1 MIRYVI
7 IDDEPI
13 AHGIIEEF
21 AGSMH
26 HLQKTGN
33 CYDAFEAIKLLQEQ
47 QVDLLFLDI
56 NMPKLSGFEFLKTL
70 SNPPKVIITSAYK
83 EFALDGYEFDVVD
96 YLLKP
101 FSIERFIKAVNKIKS
116 SNFNSTNTQEANF
129 QQQQLFIKSDKKLH
143 QVYLNDI
150 LYIEAYGNYCKVHLE
165 DELIVTLQKI
175 SDFETQLSSNFIRVH
190 KSFIVSKQ
198 KIKSVE
204 GNSLHIKDKQI
215 PIGQTYK
222 SVIKT
227 IFK

>member
-21 AGSMH
+21 ADSMH

-101 FSIERFIKAVNKIKS
+101 FSIERFIKAVNKIKF
-116 SNFNSTNTQEANF
+116 SNFNSTNTQKTNF
-129 QQQQLFIKSDKKLH
+129 QQQQLFIKSDKRLH
-143 QVYLNDI
+143 QIYVNDI

-204 GNSLHIKDKQI
+204 GNSIHLKDKQI

>member
-13 AHGIIEEF
+13 AHGIIEGF
-21 AGSMH
+21 ADSMH
-26 HLQKTGN
+26 HLQKIGN

-101 FSIERFIKAVNKIKS
+101 FSFERFVKAVNKISFSKPELNS
-116 SNFNSTNTQEANF
+116 STNSASKHIY
-129 QQQQLFIKSDKKLH
+129 IKSDKKQH
-143 QVYLNDI
+143 RVAIDDI
-150 LYIEAYGNYCKVHLE
+150 LFVEASGNYCKVFLE
-165 DELIVTLQKI
+165 DEIIVTLQKI
-175 SDFETQLSSNFIRVH
+175 SDFETTLPSSFIRTH
-190 KSFIVSKQ
+190 KSFIVSKD
-198 KIKSVE
+198 KIRAIE
-204 GNSLHIKDKQI
+204 GNLVHLKMHKI
-215 PIGQTYK
+215 PIGLTYK
-222 SVIKT
+222 SAVKQLYNN
-227 IFK
+227 